1 MDRHLRKVKTEITSV
16 VHSLPWLIARDEGLF
31 QAEGLAVELHRS
43 PDRGTWKRTSG
54 AGGDT
59 IAGTD
64 LEENHQSVDSM
75 GVHLVFE
82 EGTVELYR
90 A

>member
-1 MDRHLRKVKTEITSV
+1 MAKPLRKVRTEITSV

-31 QAEGLAVELHRS
+31 QSEGLAAELHRS
-43 PDRGTWKRTSG
+43 PDRGSWKRNAGT
-54 AGGDT
+54 GGDT

-64 LEENHQSVDSM
+64 LEESHEAVDSM

-82 EGTVELYR
+82 EGEVELYR

>member
-1 MDRHLRKVKTEITSV
+1 MDRNLRKVKTEITSV

-31 QAEGLAVELHRS
+31 ASEGLAVELHRS
-43 PDRGTWKRTSG
+43 PDRGTWKRN
-54 AGGDT
+54 AGTGRET

-64 LEENHQSVDSM
+64 LEESHEAVDSM

-82 EGTVELYR
+82 EGEVELYR